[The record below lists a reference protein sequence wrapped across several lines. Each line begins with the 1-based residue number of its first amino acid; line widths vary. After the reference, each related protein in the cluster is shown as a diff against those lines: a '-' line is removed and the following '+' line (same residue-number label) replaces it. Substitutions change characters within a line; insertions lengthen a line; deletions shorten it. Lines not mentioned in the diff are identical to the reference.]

1 MVDYLDWDS
10 SFFGLRIAKATV
22 SSQKDFDELKDNI
35 NALKEKYDLIYI
47 FAKGD
52 LVKQSSN
59 VILVDRKVVYTTKIS
74 GPYSFDTHIIE
85 YDKSFVSEDLRNL
98 ALGSGVYSRF
108 KKDSNFPTN
117 AYERLYTRWIE
128 QSVNHQIAT
137 EVFCFMI
144 EGSPKGLLTINRK
157 DTTCN
162 IGLVATSP
170 SCQGQGIGYMMLVH
184 AKHFVYLKGYNN
196 LNVVTQ
202 FDNKVACHLYEKA
215 GFTVKSSTDIFHWW
229 LNK

>member
-1 MVDYLDWDS
+1 MEWDS
-10 SFFGLRIAKATV
+10 SFFGLRIAKATI
-22 SSQKDFDELKDNI
+22 SSQEEFEKLKDNI
-35 NALKEKYDLIYI
+35 EALKEEYDLIYI
-47 FAKGD
+47 FAKCGM
-52 LVKQSSN
+52 VNQSSN
-59 VILVDRKVVYTTKIS
+59 VILVDRKMVYTTKIIE
-74 GPYSFDTHIIE
+74 PNSFDLHIVE
-85 YDKSFVSEDLRNL
+85 YDKQTVSEELLNL

-108 KKDSNFPTN
+108 KKDINFPAN

-144 EGSPKGLLTINRK
+144 EDSPKGLLTINRK
-157 DTTCN
+157 DTTCD

-170 SCQGQGIGYMMLVH
+170 SYQGQGIGYTMLVH

-202 FDNKVACHLYEKA
+202 FDNKAACHLYEKA
-215 GFTVKSSTDIFHWW
+215 GFAVKSSTDIFHWW
-229 LNK
+229 LNR

>member
-1 MVDYLDWDS
+1 MVEFLDWDS
-10 SFFGLRIAKATV
+10 VFFGLRIAKATV
-22 SSQKDFDELKDNI
+22 SSQEELDDLKDNI
-35 NALKEKYDLIYI
+35 KALKENYDLIYL
-47 FAKGD
+47 FANCD

-59 VILVDRKVVYTTKIS
+59 VILVDKKVVYTTNIL
-74 GPYSFDTHIIE
+74 GPYTFDTHIIE
-85 YDKSFVSEDLRNL
+85 YDKSFVSEDLLNL

-108 KKDSNFPTN
+108 RKDSNFPAN

-128 QSVNHQIAT
+128 QSVNHQVAT

-157 DTTCN
+157 DATCD

-170 SCQGQGIGYMMLVH
+170 SYQRQGIGYKLLVH
-184 AKHFVYLKGYNN
+184 AKHFVYLKGYNI

-202 FDNKVACHLYEKA
+202 FDNKAACHLYEKA

-229 LNK
+229 LNR